1 MKETCKTMSRKKKAL
16 RWEQTPT
23 SSNFSMPLSSE
34 EKAALVHTT
43 GNIVEEELQAHEAV
57 LEEIML

>member
-1 MKETCKTMSRKKKAL
+1 MSRKKKAL
-16 RWEQTPT
+16 RWEQTLT

-34 EKAALVHTT
+34 EKAALGHTT

>member
-1 MKETCKTMSRKKKAL
+1 MSRKKKAL